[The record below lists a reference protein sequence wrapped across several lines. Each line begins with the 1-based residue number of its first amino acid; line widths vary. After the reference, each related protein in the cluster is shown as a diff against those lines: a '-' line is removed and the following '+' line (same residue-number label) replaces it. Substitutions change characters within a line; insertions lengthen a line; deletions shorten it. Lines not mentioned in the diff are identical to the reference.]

1 MSMQKAV
8 LILGMHRSGTSC
20 LTGSLQQ
27 KGLYLGT
34 VFEGKV
40 GDWNFY
46 NQKGNRENFE
56 IMQLNMAILAYN
68 NGNWY
73 KPPSKIEWNS
83 EHANARDK
91 IINGFLATKVPVYGF
106 KDPRFLF
113 TLSFWLDR
121 LPVVDLIGSFR
132 HPLNVADSLNK
143 RNGIS
148 LSNSLRLWEKYNE
161 VLYNLSE
168 SHNIPLVNFDV
179 EQNEYLLRVD
189 TIAQYLQLSQ
199 DGKKEESPF
208 YDDGLISGRILE
220 NDNRM
225 TRSASDLYTKLL
237 NKYNKQVMSA

>member
-1 MSMQKAV
+1 MRMQKAV
-8 LILGMHRSGTSC
+8 FILGMHRSGTSC
-20 LTGSLQQ
+20 LAGSLQQ
-27 KGLYLGT
+27 KGLHLGK
-34 VFEGKV
+34 VFE
-40 GDWNFY
+40 WSFFNR
-46 NQKGNRENFE
+46 KGNRENFE
-56 IMQLNMAILAYN
+56 IMKLNNTILAYN
-68 NGNWY
+68 NGRWD

-91 IINGFLATKVPVYGF
+91 IINGFLATKVPVYGL
-106 KDPRFLF
+106 KDPRFLL

-121 LPVVDLIGSFR
+121 LPVVDFIGSFR
-132 HPLNVADSLNK
+132 HPLNVAGSLNK
-143 RNGIS
+143 RNGIL
-148 LSNSLRLWEKYNE
+148 LSNSLRLWKKYNE

-199 DGKKEESPF
+199 DGRKEESPF
-208 YDDGLISGRILE
+208 YDDRLISGRILK

-225 TRSASDLYTKLL
+225 TRPVSDLYSKLL